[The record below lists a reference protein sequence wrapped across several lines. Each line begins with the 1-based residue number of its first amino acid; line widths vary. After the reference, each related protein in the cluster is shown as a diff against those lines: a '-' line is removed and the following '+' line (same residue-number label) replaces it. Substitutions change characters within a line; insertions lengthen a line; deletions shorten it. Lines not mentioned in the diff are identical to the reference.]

1 MKHFKRWA
9 LHSVLAL
16 LVAVTL
22 GGATLEDSSNAVQ
35 EEAPTTC
42 TYCVI
47 YDRETGE
54 TIQYWYEDPNGTL
67 TM

>member
-22 GGATLEDSSNAVQ
+22 GGATLEDSSNAV
-35 EEAPTTC
+35 
-42 TYCVI
+42 
-47 YDRETGE
+47 
-54 TIQYWYEDPNGTL
+54 
-67 TM
+67 